1 MCRSA
6 GFGSPSELMSALQK
20 RSGTSTISL
29 CVMLPTPT
37 VSVMLLI
44 SGISV
49 NSAALEHVVES
60 TGTTQS
66 MGAPHR
72 QGVS

>member
-1 MCRSA
+1 
-6 GFGSPSELMSALQK
+6 MSALQK
-20 RSGTSTISL
+20 RSGISISSL

-49 NSAALEHVVES
+49 NSAASQHLVKSSGISRAWEHDRNV
-60 TGTTQS
+60 
-66 MGAPHR
+66 
-72 QGVS
+72 